1 MWVKTSGV
9 ATGVADAVVVV
20 VTDAVVG
27 VAVEVVTDAGSRHEG
42 LAPTDRRVRSH

>member
-20 VTDAVVG
+20 VTDTVVG
-27 VAVEVVTDAGSRHEG
+27 VAVEVVTDAGSRYKG
-42 LAPTDRRVRSH
+42 LAPTGRRVRSY